1 MIKVIKEGKLE
12 RFKKTCPICGCE
24 FEYDISDLYK
34 EYNRSIVFTTY
45 PAKYQ
50 YKRYVNC
57 PCCGTQVYHDTG
69 VEATDNNYMTPIFGG
84 TGDVDVNTVNLN
96 SNKVATGTGD
106 LSLDSVPSGNNSAR

>member
-12 RFKKTCPICGCE
+12 RFKKTCSVCGCE

-34 EYNRSIVFTTY
+34 EYNHSLAFTTY
-45 PAKYQ
+45 PVKHQ

-69 VEATDNNYMTPIFGG
+69 VDADNDSNYMTPTFGG
-84 TGDVDVNTVNLN
+84 TVDANTVNLN
-96 SNKVATGTGD
+96 SNKIITGTSN